1 MGVHVVIG
9 SGPVGTALTGL
20 LAQDGER
27 IVVVTRSG
35 SGVDHPAVTRVAA
48 DASDADA
55 LAAAARGATALYNC
69 ANPGSYQQW
78 AAQWPPLAA
87 SVLRAAERSGAVLVT
102 TGNLYG
108 YGPVDVP
115 LTTDLPLAATGH
127 KGRLRAAM
135 WRDALAAHAAGRVR
149 ATEVRASDYLG
160 PGVTAAGG
168 VLRRY
173 ADATLRGRTAR
184 VFGDPDLPHTFTAV
198 EDVARLLR
206 TVATEERAWGRAWH
220 VPSPEPVTVRRA
232 LTDLAAAVPGAPE
245 PRLRRFPR
253 AAVRALSP
261 AVPVLRELTE
271 VLWQWERPFVL
282 NSRATEAAFDL
293 RPTPWAQVVQA
304 TARAWRPAPAG
315 VPVR

>member
-1 MGVHVVIG
+1 MGVHVVVG

-27 IVVVTRSG
+27 VVVVTRSG
-35 SGVDHPAVTRVAA
+35 TGVDHPAVTRLAA
-48 DASDADA
+48 DASDVDA
-55 LAAAARGATALYNC
+55 LTAAARGATALYNC

-78 AAQWPPLAA
+78 AALWPPLAA
-87 SVLRAAERSGAVLVT
+87 SALGAAERSGAVLVT
-102 TGNLYG
+102 TSNLYG

-135 WRDALAAHAAGRVR
+135 WRDALAAHTAGRVR
-149 ATEVRASDYLG
+149 ATEVRAADYLG
-160 PGVTAAGG
+160 PDVVAAGG

-173 ADATLRGRTAR
+173 ADATLRGRPAR
-184 VFGDPDLPHTFTAV
+184 VFGDPDQPHSFTAV

-206 TVATEERAWGRAWH
+206 TVGAEERAWGRAWH

-232 LTDLAAAVPGAPE
+232 LTDLAAAVPQGAPE

-253 AAVRALSP
+253 AAVRALAP
-261 AVPVLRELTE
+261 VVPVLRELTE

-282 NSRATEAAFDL
+282 DARATEAAFDL
-293 RPTPWAQVVQA
+293 HPTPWEQVVRA
-304 TARAWRPAPAG
+304 TARGWA
-315 VPVR
+315 PVRGGRTA